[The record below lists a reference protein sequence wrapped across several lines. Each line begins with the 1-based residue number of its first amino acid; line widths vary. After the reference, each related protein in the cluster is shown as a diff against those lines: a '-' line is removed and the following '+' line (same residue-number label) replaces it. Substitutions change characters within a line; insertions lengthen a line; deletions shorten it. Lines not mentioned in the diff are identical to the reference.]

1 MTTNISAKKFSCLA
15 LLLSDEKEEEKIS
28 IEGTADF
35 DEDGW
40 QTFTPRSG
48 QPSEAILS
56 LFYKE
61 KK

>member
-1 MTTNISAKKFSCLA
+1 MELFLEVHI
-15 LLLSDEKEEEKIS
+15 LLSDEKEEEKIS

-40 QTFTPRSG
+40 QTFTPDPDSL
-48 QPSEAILS
+48 QEAILS